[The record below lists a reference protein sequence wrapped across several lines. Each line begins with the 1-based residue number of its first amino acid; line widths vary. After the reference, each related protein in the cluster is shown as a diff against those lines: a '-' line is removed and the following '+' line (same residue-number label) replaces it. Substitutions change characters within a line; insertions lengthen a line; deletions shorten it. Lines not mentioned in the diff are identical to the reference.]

1 MIKST
6 ENDVTLIIKDRE
18 KKNFFKKNSKYHS
31 FLFEFFFFKWGKI
44 IFLNSII

>member
-31 FLFEFFFFKWGKI
+31 FLFDFFLKNGVKSS
-44 IFLNSII
+44 FLTL